1 MIQSAVEELRA
12 IANITEEELNNAKN
26 LLKVKFYAHLQD
38 PSLRLEDAAKL
49 LSLLKSPTINFSEH
63 IDRVTVSQVEEA
75 VRKALKSRPVI
86 YVNGGDASSLGSY
99 DSLASKFA

>member
-12 IANITEEELNNAKN
+12 LANITEEELNNAKN

-49 LSLLKSPTINFSEH
+49 LALLKSPTINFSEH